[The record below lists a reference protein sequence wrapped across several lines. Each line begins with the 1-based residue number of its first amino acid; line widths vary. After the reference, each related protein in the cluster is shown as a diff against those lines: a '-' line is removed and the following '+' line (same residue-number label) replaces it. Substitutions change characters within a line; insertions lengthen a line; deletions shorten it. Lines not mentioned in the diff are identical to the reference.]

1 MARAKSGTRLFW
13 PVVIVVGLVA
23 VFGANTVID
32 TAKDLASDVLNKD
45 PVLIDEPGYQ
55 LLVGGEGEGKVRQ
68 CTAQVA
74 LTTRQCGD
82 LKVLIIDAGKMSFIA
97 RNIKLAWAEGKPA
110 ILHRESANTRTKRGK
125 ACGSFKKTYT
135 RGSCDEYGFA
145 SSREG
150 GAGARAEEVHEDEQN
165 CQGGTIS
172 SAYQHVPINEGD
184 AYLVVISNPDKI
196 ATVPW
201 AGQEVR
207 LTQC

>member
-1 MARAKSGTRLFW
+1 MARAKSIVGLFW

-23 VFGANTVID
+23 VFGADKVID
-32 TAKDLASDVLNKD
+32 TAKDLAGDVINKD
-45 PVLIDEPGYQ
+45 PVLIDDPGYQ

-82 LKVLIIDAGKMSFIA
+82 LKVLVIDAGKMSFIA
-97 RNIKLAWAEGKPA
+97 RNIKLAWAEGQPA
-110 ILHRESANTRTKRGK
+110 ILHRESANTRTKRSK
-125 ACGSFKKTYT
+125 ACGSFKKTYPN
-135 RGSCDEYGFA
+135 GSCDEFTFA

-150 GAGARAEEVHEDEQN
+150 GAGARTEEVHEDEQR

-172 SAYQHVPINEGD
+172 STYQNAPINEGEP
-184 AYLVVISNPDKI
+184 YLVLISNPDKI
-196 ATVPW
+196 ATQPW

-207 LTQC
+207 QTQC